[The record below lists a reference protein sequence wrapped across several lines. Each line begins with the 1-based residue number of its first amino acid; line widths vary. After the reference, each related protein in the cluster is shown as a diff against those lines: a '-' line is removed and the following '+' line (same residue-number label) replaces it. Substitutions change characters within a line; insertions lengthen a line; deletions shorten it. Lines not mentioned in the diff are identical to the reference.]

1 MLACLLVNFSLSKM
15 HYVIVFS
22 RISRL
27 NYYAKRGL
35 EKIVFYALSIAEKI
49 EEKILHKR
57 HRDFMKRKYIK
68 NSLLVI
74 SKI

>member
-1 MLACLLVNFSLSKM
+1 M
-15 HYVIVFS
+15 
-22 RISRL
+22 SRL

-35 EKIVFYALSIAEKI
+35 EKLVFYALSMTEKI
-49 EEKILHKR
+49 EEKILKKR

-68 NSLLVI
+68 NSLLDI